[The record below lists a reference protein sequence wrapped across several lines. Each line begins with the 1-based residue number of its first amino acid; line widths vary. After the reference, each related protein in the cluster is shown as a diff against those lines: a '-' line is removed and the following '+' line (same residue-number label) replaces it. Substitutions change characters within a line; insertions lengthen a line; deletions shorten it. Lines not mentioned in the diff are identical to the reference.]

1 MLWIILASI
10 ISYLIGSIPTAYI
23 LGKILKGKDLRQFG
37 SHNVG
42 ATNAFRVLGR
52 GIGITV
58 LFIDII
64 KGIIPVVFIGN
75 YLISKNTYLSDEII
89 IVILGIASFCGHNWT
104 IFLNFKGG
112 KGVAV
117 TFGILIGL
125 GMQYSGLRLIFG
137 AVLGVWILSFL
148 ISRMVSLA
156 SLLSSLALPVFMFLF
171 KQKQELMMMSIVLSI
186 FIIFRH
192 QSNIKRILTGK
203 ESRLTFRRS
212 Q

>member
-1 MLWIILASI
+1 MLWIILAVT

-64 KGIIPVVFIGN
+64 KGMIPVV
-75 YLISKNTYLSDEII
+75 LISDYIIAKNIYVSDEII
-89 IVILGIASFCGHNWT
+89 RVILGIACACGHNWT

-117 TFGILIGL
+117 TFGVLLGL
-125 GMQYSGLRLIFG
+125 AIRYSTLRIIFG
-137 AVLGVWILSFL
+137 YVLGVWIITFFIL
-148 ISRMVSLA
+148 RMVSVA
-156 SLLSSLALPVFMFLF
+156 SLLSSLALPLFMFWF
-171 KQKQELMMMSIVLSI
+171 KQKQEFIILSI
-186 FIIFRH
+186 ILSVFIIFRH
-192 QSNIKRILTGK
+192 KSNIKRILAGK
-203 ESRLTFRRS
+203 EPRLK
-212 Q
+212 